1 MQKILR
7 LYGSILL
14 SLLTVNTFSQG
25 EIDEQQKIM
34 LRNEK
39 TGIVFLTSN
48 GIGVGYRYGKRINA
62 RNQTMYDFDFMNV
75 KHPKELRL
83 TSNYNYYSSRTF
95 IFGKQ
100 NNFYELKGSIG
111 KQYVMYRKNDKGGIA
126 IRYFYT
132 LGPTIGVLKP
142 IYYEIHYVTALE
154 NYTKIEK
161 FDVSIHQQNI
171 NGKASFFKGFD
182 ELSIVPGASAKLG
195 FNFEFSREDAQIR
208 ALEIGVGLDL
218 FPKSIPI
225 MAEQPN
231 NFYFLNL
238 TIGYRF
244 GKVIDVSD
252 AAIAAK
258 NRKDTR
264 AEKKLSRNLSKDSK
278 NNSNELQNF

>member
-1 MQKILR
+1 MLKNLR
-7 LYGSILL
+7 LYGCILL
-14 SLLTVNTFSQG
+14 SLITVGVFSQG
-25 EIDEQQKIM
+25 ELDEQQKIM

-39 TGIVFLTSN
+39 TGIVYLTSN
-48 GIGVGYRYGKRINA
+48 GIGLGYRYGKRINA
-62 RNQTMYDFDFMNV
+62 RNQTMYDFDFLNV

-142 IYYEIHYVTALE
+142 IYYEIRYYNAYE
-154 NYTKIEK
+154 DYIKIEK
-161 FDVSIHQQNI
+161 FNVSIHQSNI

-182 ELSIVPGASAKLG
+182 ELSIVPGASARLG

-208 ALEIGVGLDL
+208 ALEVGVGLDL
-218 FPKSIPI
+218 FPRHIPI
-225 MAEQPN
+225 MAEQTN

-238 TIGYRF
+238 TVGYRF

-258 NRKDTR
+258 SRKDSR
-264 AEKKLSRNLSKDSK
+264 AEKKLSRNLLKDQ
-278 NNSNELQNF
+278 NNKTNQLQDF